1 MRQTSR
7 ISFAKN
13 QAYEKGHDAMIK
25 ILRFLLCLEKTV
37 ITGAR
42 IRDNGIAVSVRPHKR
57 EMRRCPECGRRCPVY
72 DRSGSP
78 RSWRAL
84 DLGTVMC
91 WLEFEMERVECPEH
105 GVLACR
111 VPWARHGS
119 WFTRGFEDQVAWL
132 TTHCSKTVVAQLMR
146 IDWKTV
152 GPICKRVADDL
163 EASRGGSRFDGLR
176 RLGVDETSYKKGHK
190 YLTVVVDHER
200 NRVVWA
206 CKGHGKSQL
215 NAFFDLL
222 TEEQRDAIEVVTA
235 DGATWIADVV
245 EARCPNAERVMD
257 PFHVVSW
264 ATSAL
269 DELRKQAWRDA
280 RKDKSAEGR
289 AAARSV
295 KGSKYSLLKNPEDL
309 TERQASSL
317 EAVARSDKRLYRG
330 YLLKEG
336 LRDVYKAA
344 SAEEARARLES
355 WLSWACRCRIPEFVE
370 LSRKVRRRRDAIVRA
385 VELGVS
391 NARIESMNNK
401 IKLTIRMGY
410 GFRNIDNL
418 IALIML
424 RCSDLQPQLPGRMA
438 A

>member
-1 MRQTSR
+1 MV
-7 ISFAKN
+7 
-13 QAYEKGHDAMIK
+13 K
-25 ILRFLLCLEKTV
+25 ILRFLLRLKKTV
-37 ITGAR
+37 IEGVGFDGDR
-42 IRDNGIAVSVRPHKR
+42 IVVAVRPHKR
-57 EMRRCPECGRRCPVY
+57 EMHRCPECGRRRPVY
-72 DRSGSP
+72 DRSESP

-91 WLEFEMERVECPEH
+91 FLEYAMERVECPEH

-119 WFTRGFEDQVAWL
+119 WFTREFEDQVAWL
-132 TTHCSKTVVAQLMR
+132 MTHCNRTVVAQLMR

-152 GPICKRVADDL
+152 GPVCRRVADDL
-163 EASRGGSRFDGLR
+163 EAARGGSRFDGLR
-176 RLGVDETSYKKGHK
+176 RLGIDETSYKKGHK
-190 YLTVVVDHER
+190 YMTVVVDHER

-206 CKGHGKSQL
+206 CKGHGKAQL
-215 NAFFDLL
+215 DAFFDLL
-222 TEEQRDAIEVVTA
+222 TEEQRAAVEVVTA

-280 RKDKSAEGR
+280 RKDRSPEGR
-289 AAARSV
+289 AAAKGV

-309 TERQASSL
+309 TERQAASL
-317 EAVARSDKRLYRG
+317 EAVARSDRRLYRG

-344 SAEEARARLES
+344 DADEARARLES

-370 LSRKVRRRRDAIVRA
+370 LSRKVRRRKDAIVRA
-385 VELGVS
+385 VELGIS

-410 GFRNIDNL
+410 GFRNMDNL
-418 IALIML
+418 IALILL

>member
-1 MRQTSR
+1 
-7 ISFAKN
+7 
-13 QAYEKGHDAMIK
+13 MIK

-37 ITGAR
+37 IEGVG
-42 IRDNGIAVSVRPHKR
+42 IRDNGIVVSVRPHKR
-57 EMRRCPECGRRCPVY
+57 EMRRCPECGRRCPAY
-72 DRSGSP
+72 DRSESP

-84 DLGTVMC
+84 DLGTVKC
-91 WLEFEMERVECPEH
+91 WLEFTMERVECPEH

-152 GPICKRVADDL
+152 GPVCKRVADDL

-176 RLGVDETSYKKGHK
+176 RIGVDETSYKKGHK

-222 TEEQRDAIEVVTA
+222 TDEQRAAIEVVTA

-264 ATSAL
+264 ATGAL

-280 RKDKSAEGR
+280 KKRADAAPKRGKGRPGAGEEANPERK
-289 AAARSV
+289 AAKAV
-295 KGSKYSLLKNPEDL
+295 KGSRYPLLKKPEDL
-309 TERQASSL
+309 TERQAAAL
-317 EAVARSDKRLYRG
+317 EAIARSDRRLYRG

-344 SAEEARARLES
+344 DADEARSRLES
-355 WLSWACRCRIPEFVE
+355 WLSRACRCRIPEFVE
-370 LSRKVRRRRDAIVRA
+370 LSRKVRRRKDAIVRA
-385 VELGVS
+385 VELGIS

-410 GFRNIDNL
+410 GVRNMDNL

-424 RCSDLQPQLPGRMA
+424 RCSDLQPQLPGRKA